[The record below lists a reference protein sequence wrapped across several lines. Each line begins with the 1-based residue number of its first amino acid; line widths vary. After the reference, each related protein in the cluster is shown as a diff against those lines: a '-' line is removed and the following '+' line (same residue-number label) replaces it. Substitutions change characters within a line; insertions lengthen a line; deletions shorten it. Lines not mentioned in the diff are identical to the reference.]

1 MGFARCTGDGVLDAT
16 IWDVAL
22 HPLYQGSGL
31 GKQLMDYVLDALRD
45 MGTERATLFADPGVL
60 PFYQR
65 LGWEL
70 EPSGHRCG
78 FWYAS

>member
-1 MGFARCTGDGVLDAT
+1 M
-16 IWDVAL
+16 

-70 EPSGHRCG
+70 EPLRPSLWFLVRQLNQGLIGRP
-78 FWYAS
+78 